1 MSPITGTR
9 ILMKYHVNESRTER
23 ARELQPKLDR
33 EYIVPVL
40 LKSVQVLDLL
50 GDAPDGLRIEQIHQ
64 ITGIAKT
71 TVYRIVRTLVVSG
84 HLHHGGNGAYAI
96 ARRIAPGFDL
106 SSCSANLPV

>member
-9 ILMKYHVNESRTER
+9 ILMKYRVNESRTER
-23 ARELQPKLDR
+23 ARELQPELDR

-50 GDAPDGLRIEQIHQ
+50 GDVPDGLRIEQIHQ
-64 ITGIAKT
+64 MTGIAKT

-96 ARRIAPGFDL
+96 ARRTAPRGDF
-106 SSCSANLPV
+106 SPYPANLSM

>member
-1 MSPITGTR
+1 MSPITETR
-9 ILMKYHVNESRTER
+9 ILMKYHVTESRTER
-23 ARELQPKLDR
+23 ARKLQPKLDR

-50 GDAPDGLRIEQIHQ
+50 GDLPEGLRIEQIHQ

-84 HLHHGGNGAYAI
+84 HLHHEGNGAYSI
-96 ARRIAPGFDL
+96 ARRAAPGFDF
-106 SSCSANLPV
+106 SSCSTNLPM

>member
-1 MSPITGTR
+1 MSPITETR
-9 ILMKYHVNESRTER
+9 ILMKYRVNESRTER

-50 GDAPDGLRIEQIHQ
+50 GDVPDGLRIEQIHRM
-64 ITGIAKT
+64 TGIAKT

-84 HLHHGGNGAYAI
+84 HVHHGSNGAYAI
-96 ARRIAPGFDL
+96 ARRITPGFDL
-106 SSCSANLPV
+106 SSYSADLPV